1 MALTHTVYGLSLA
14 TMTNGEWSFT
24 GGAAKALLVTS
35 TYVFNQATHK
45 YRSDL
50 TGELAAGGGYTTGGV
65 ALGTKTSVYTSGT
78 KTLAL
83 SCANI
88 VFAALTATGITGCVL
103 YFDTGT
109 STTSALLSYIDFGG
123 AQSATSQNL
132 QLTINAAGL
141 VTYQVA

>member
-24 GGAAKALLVTS
+24 SGAAKALLVTS
-35 TYVFNQATHK
+35 TYVFNQGTHK
-45 YRSDL
+45 YRSDV
-50 TGELAAGGGYTTGGV
+50 TGELAAGGGYTAGGV
-65 ALGTKTSVYTSGT
+65 ALGTKSSAYTVAT

-83 SCANI
+83 TCANI
-88 VFAALTATGITGCVL
+88 VFASLTATGITGCII

-109 STTSALLSYIDFGG
+109 LATSALLSYIDFGG
-123 AQSATSQNL
+123 AVAPTSQNL

-141 VTYQVA
+141 LTYQVA